1 MDEPQP
7 AATGGHVV
15 LCGLNELGYR
25 TLEELVHLGEH
36 VVVVVRSPAEE
47 LARGARELGAT
58 LVRGNYRDQAVLRAA
73 GVPAAAAM
81 VVTEDDDV
89 ANLHAALAA
98 QELNPALRLRLRLFS
113 RELRVRVRELFE
125 DCQVFDSAALA
136 VPAFVSAAL
145 LQDWQ
150 QRVEVEGRTLEVRR
164 AAPAEP
170 GVLLPLARVRADGTA
185 ELFPDAD
192 DQVLCL
198 VEAPPVPARR
208 VRHPERPALEQP
220 GRLAAAWTALLGAD
234 VRLRVTAA
242 IVLGLT
248 VTGIAIFWFFSGQD
262 LDLIDAIYFTVTIM
276 TTTGFGDIHLRDAPP
291 PLQLYGVAL
300 MLSGTAALAILFALI
315 TDALISARL
324 ARVLGANIPRGLHD
338 HVIVCGL
345 GNIGYRIVEQLHDL
359 GIPVVAAELQET
371 NRYLPAV
378 RRLGVPT
385 LVADI
390 RLPETLQTL
399 HVEQARSVVVVTS
412 SDIVNL
418 EAALNVQAL
427 SPEVR
432 VVQRLFDPDLAAR
445 VERAFGIHISR
456 SPSALAA
463 PAFAAAAAGE
473 HVLATIAVGAE
484 VLAMARLRVEPGC
497 QAEGRTV
504 AELEAAAG
512 SRVLLLD
519 GGRGPSWRPDGATSL
534 TGGAA
539 LVAVIPRG
547 ELGRVLSW
555 TESSAHAAR
564 HPTADS

>member
-1 MDEPQP
+1 MDQP
-7 AATGGHVV
+7 GAAPAGGHVV

-25 TLEELVHLGEH
+25 TLEELVRLGEH

-73 GVPAAAAM
+73 GVPSASAL

-89 ANLHAALAA
+89 GNLHAALAA
-98 QELNPALRLRLRLFS
+98 QELNPALRMRLRMFS
-113 RELRVRVRELFE
+113 RELGGRVQQLFE

-150 QRVEVEGRTLEVRR
+150 QRVEVDGRTLEVRR
-164 AAPAEP
+164 AAADEP
-170 GVLLPLARVRADGTA
+170 GVLLALGRVRPDGTA
-185 ELFPDAD
+185 ELFPDGD
-192 DQVLCL
+192 GELLCL
-198 VEAPPVPARR
+198 AEAPAPTRR
-208 VRHPERPALEQP
+208 ARHPEHPALERP
-220 GRLAAAWTALLGAD
+220 GRLAAAWTTLLGAD

-242 IVLGLT
+242 IVLALT
-248 VTGIAIFWFFSGQD
+248 LTGIVVFWWFSGQH

-291 PLQLYGVAL
+291 LLQLYGVAL

-315 TDALISARL
+315 TDALISTRL
-324 ARVLGANIPRGLHD
+324 ARILGANIPRGLHD
-338 HVIVCGL
+338 HVVVCGL
-345 GNIGYRIVEQLHDL
+345 GNIGYRIIEQLHDL
-359 GIPVVAAELQET
+359 GVPVVAAELQET
-371 NRYLPAV
+371 NRYLAAV
-378 RRLGVPT
+378 RRLGVPV

-390 RLPETLQTL
+390 RLPETLEVLQ
-399 HVEQARSVVVVTS
+399 VGRARSVVVVTS

-418 EAALNVQAL
+418 ETALNIQAL
-427 SPEVR
+427 NPDIR

-463 PAFAAAAAGE
+463 PTFAAAAAGE

-484 VLAMARLRVEPGC
+484 VLTVARLRVEPGC
-497 QAEGRTV
+497 QAEGHTV

-512 SRVLLLD
+512 SRVLLLE
-519 GGRGPSWRPDGATSL
+519 GGAGPSWHPDGATL
-534 TGGAA
+534 LRAGTD
-539 LVAVIPRG
+539 LVAVVPRG
-547 ELGRVLSW
+547 RLGRILAW
-555 TESSAHAAR
+555 TESGAHAAR
-564 HPTADS
+564 QLGP

>member
-1 MDEPQP
+1 MDETDP
-7 AATGGHVV
+7 AATRGHVV

-25 TLEELVHLGEH
+25 TLEELVRLGED
-36 VVVVVRSPAEE
+36 VVAVVRSPDEE

-58 LVRGNYRDQAVLRAA
+58 LVVGSYRDQAVLAAA
-73 GVPAAAAM
+73 GVPAAGAL
-81 VVTEDDDV
+81 VITEDDDV
-89 ANLHAALAA
+89 GNLHAALAA
-98 QELNPALRLRLRLFS
+98 QELNPGLRMRLRMFN
-113 RELRVRVRELFE
+113 RELGRRVQELFV
-125 DCQVFDSAALA
+125 DCRVFDSAALA

-150 QRVEVEGRTLEVRR
+150 QRVEVDGRLLVVRR
-164 AAPAEP
+164 AAAGEP
-170 GVLLPLARVRADGTA
+170 GVLLPLARVDADGGA
-185 ELFPDAD
+185 ELFPDGD

-198 VEAPPVPARR
+198 AEAPPAARR
-208 VRHPERPALEQP
+208 ARRPDHRPPERP
-220 GRLAAAWTALLGAD
+220 GRLAAAWTVLLGAD
-234 VRLRVTAA
+234 ARLRAMTA

-248 VTGIAIFWFFSGQD
+248 VTGIAIFWWFSEQD

-338 HVIVCGL
+338 HVVVCGL
-345 GNIGYRIVEQLHDL
+345 GNIGYRIVEQLHEL
-359 GIPVVAAELQET
+359 GVPVVAAELHET

-378 RRLGVPT
+378 RRLGVPA

-399 HVEQARSVVVVTS
+399 HVERARSVVVVTS

-418 EAALNVQAL
+418 ETALNVQAL
-427 SPEVR
+427 HPGVR

-473 HVLATIAVGAE
+473 HVLATIAVGAA
-484 VLAMARLRVEPGC
+484 VLAVVRLRVEPGSR
-497 QAEGRTV
+497 AEARTV

-519 GGRGPSWRPDGATSL
+519 DGHGPSWRPDGASL
-534 TGGAA
+534 LAGGAD
-539 LVAVIPRG
+539 LVAVVPRG
-547 ELGRVLSW
+547 ELGRFLAW
-555 TESSAHAAR
+555 TETGVGAAR
-564 HPTADS
+564 EPRP

>member
-1 MDEPQP
+1 MDGPGGAP
-7 AATGGHVV
+7 AGGHVV

-25 TLEELVHLGEH
+25 TLEELVRLGVD

-47 LARGARELGAT
+47 LAAGARELGAT
-58 LVRGNYRDQAVLRAA
+58 LVPGNYRDQAVLRAA
-73 GVPAAAAM
+73 GVATAGSL
-81 VVTEDDDV
+81 VITEDDDV
-89 ANLHAALAA
+89 GNLHAALAA
-98 QELNPALRLRLRLFS
+98 KELNPALRMRLRMFN
-113 RELRVRVRELFE
+113 RELGRRVEGLFE

-150 QRVEVEGRTLEVRR
+150 QRVEVAGRTLVVRR
-164 AAPAEP
+164 AGASEP
-170 GVLLPLARVRADGTA
+170 GVLLPLARVRPDGTA
-185 ELFPDAD
+185 DLFPDGD
-192 DQVLCL
+192 DPVLCL
-198 VEAPPVPARR
+198 AEAPPPTRRARR
-208 VRHPERPALEQP
+208 PEQP
-220 GRLAAAWTALLGAD
+220 PLEHHGRLAAAWTVLLGAD
-234 VRLRVTAA
+234 VRLRVMTA

-248 VTGIAIFWFFSGQD
+248 VTGIAIFWLFSEQD

-324 ARVLGANIPRGLHD
+324 ARVLGAAVPRGLHD

-345 GNIGYRIVEQLHDL
+345 GNIGYRMVEQLHEL
-359 GIPVVAAELQET
+359 GVPLVAAELHES

-378 RRLGVPT
+378 RRLGVPV

-399 HVEQARSVVVVTS
+399 HVERARSVVVVTS

-418 EAALNVQAL
+418 ETALNVQAL
-427 SPEVR
+427 NPEVR

-445 VERAFGIHISR
+445 VEQAFGIHISR

-473 HVLATIAVGAE
+473 HVLATIAVGAA
-484 VLAMARLRVEPGC
+484 VLAVVRLRVAPGC
-497 QAEGRTV
+497 RVQGRTV
-504 AELEAAAG
+504 AELEGASR

-519 GGRGPSWRPDGATSL
+519 DGAGATWRPRGEIRLDAGVE
-534 TGGAA
+534 
-539 LVAVIPRG
+539 LVVVIPRG
-547 ELGRVLSW
+547 ELGRVLAW
-555 TESSAHAAR
+555 TETDVHAAR
-564 HPTADS
+564 EPRP